1 MPTDYRSLYGKEWL
15 GSWDLQD
22 KDVTV
27 TIVSC
32 TGGEL
37 TSQGGRKSKKPVLT
51 IKGTE
56 KKLALNAT
64 NGKTIAALYGKHV
77 EGWAGKRITLYKS
90 MTRSPDGGDDVECV
104 RIRPKAPPAKGTEVD
119 KEFADAASADVPIS
133 GGAA

>member
-1 MPTDYRSLYGKEWL
+1 MTTQTDYRSLYGKEWL
-15 GSWDLQD
+15 GSWDLKD
-22 KDVTV
+22 DDVTV
-27 TIVSC
+27 TIVAC

-37 TSQGGRKSKKPVLT
+37 TSVGGRKSKKPVLS

-90 MTRSPDGGDDVECV
+90 STRSPDGTGDVECI
-104 RIRPKAPPAKGTEVD
+104 RIRPNAPPAKKSATE
-119 KEFADAASADVPIS
+119 EDAI
-133 GGAA
+133 